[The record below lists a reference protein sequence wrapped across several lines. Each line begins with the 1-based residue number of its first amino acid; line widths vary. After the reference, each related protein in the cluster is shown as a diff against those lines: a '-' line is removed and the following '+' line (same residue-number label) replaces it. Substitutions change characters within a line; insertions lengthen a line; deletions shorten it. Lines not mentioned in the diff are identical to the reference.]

1 MESLFVLFLIF
12 IGLLL
17 IVAPFTLLIGLYKIV
32 FQKEQKKF
40 GIQLLT
46 FSIIVIIIGYGAC
59 ISLNKTGF

>member
-1 MESLFVLFLIF
+1 MELLFVLFLFF

-40 GIQLLT
+40 GIQLIT
-46 FSIIVIIIGYGAC
+46 FSIIVIIIGYGTC
-59 ISLNKTGF
+59 FSINKTGF